1 MKFLPL
7 VIRNLLRNSRR
18 TILTI
23 LSIGVSI
30 FIFAALMSLPALVR
44 QILRDNVSSL
54 RLVCSSKAG
63 AGFDYTLPAS
73 YGEVIRTMPHVDAVS
88 GALILMAN
96 YREPGELVPVGGF
109 EATQLRSIWP
119 DWGITAPAANELQH
133 TRSAGLVSSA
143 VLKHYKWKVGDNV
156 TLHTLS
162 PPSDINFTIAGILGD
177 RVPRDFVILPL
188 DRLDKM
194 EANHGRVMV
203 FFIRADRSESANT
216 IIHEVDSR
224 FANSAFETTTQTEM
238 GMALTKVQQLRLLF
252 VGAEIIAAIIVLVI
266 ALVAANT
273 SAMAVRERRHELA
286 VMRSIGFTRRTL
298 VGFIVAEGLLMG
310 LVAGAFGALIA
321 YAILRLAATQLAGS
335 GLVLKLMPSVATE
348 SIAIAALIG
357 LLSAAI
363 PALNAT
369 RRDISDALR
378 AIA

>member
-7 VIRNLLRNSRR
+7 VLRNLLRNRRR
-18 TILTI
+18 TILTV

-30 FIFAALMSLPALVR
+30 FIFAALMSLSALVR
-44 QILRDNVSSL
+44 HILRDNVSSL
-54 RLVCSSKAG
+54 RLVCTSKAG

-73 YGEVIRTMPHVDAVS
+73 YGETIRTMSHVDAVS

-96 YREPGELVPVGGF
+96 YREPGELIPIAGF
-109 EATQLRSIWP
+109 DATELRNIWP
-119 DWGITAPAANELQH
+119 DWGITAPAADELQH
-133 TRSAGLVSSA
+133 ARSSGLVSGA
-143 VLKHYKWKVGDNV
+143 VLKHYQWKVGDHV

-162 PPSDINFTIAGILGD
+162 PSTDLSFTIAGTLSD

-194 EANHGRVMV
+194 EANRGRVMV
-203 FFIRADRSESANT
+203 FFIKADRSESVGA

-238 GMALTKVQQLRLLF
+238 GMALSRVQQLRLLF

-273 SAMAVRERRHELA
+273 SALAVRERRHELA

-298 VGFIVAEGLLMG
+298 VGFIVAE
-310 LVAGAFGALIA
+310 
-321 YAILRLAATQLAGS
+321 S
-335 GLVLKLMPSVATE
+335 
-348 SIAIAALIG
+348 
-357 LLSAAI
+357 
-363 PALNAT
+363 
-369 RRDISDALR
+369 LR
-378 AIA
+378 ARSER